1 MKKTDSSYI
10 VEVVQNGHSR
20 GSSIT
25 GTALDISFGYENE
38 VPARRIPAPD
48 VTRRQ
53 RGWSFSRPWRGTLK
67 RRELTWLFVGLAACV
82 LLLVFL
88 TLASEVVEG
97 DTQAFDTKILQALR
111 DPHDPS
117 KPIGPE
123 WIEVSLLDLT
133 ALGGPTVLTLV
144 VLAVIGFLLL
154 QTRHRTAL
162 FVVATW
168 LSGELVTSGLK
179 HAFNRPRPT
188 IVPPL
193 REVFSTSFPSGHAME
208 SAIVYLT
215 LGAILMRVAEDR
227 LTKVYCLGI
236 AVLLTVLVGTSRVYL
251 GVHYPTDVIGGWTIG
266 FAWASICWL
275 VEERFETSAGIVE
288 EKTRK
293 P

>member
-1 MKKTDSSYI
+1 VI
-10 VEVVQNGHSR
+10 
-20 GSSIT
+20 
-25 GTALDISFGYENE
+25 
-38 VPARRIPAPD
+38 
-48 VTRRQ
+48 
-53 RGWSFSRPWRGTLK
+53 
-67 RRELTWLFVGLAACV
+67 
-82 LLLVFL
+82 
-88 TLASEVVEG
+88 EG

-117 KPIGPE
+117 KLIGPPWLE
-123 WIEVSLLDLT
+123 GSLLDLT

-154 QTRHRTAL
+154 QTRYRTAL

-168 LSGELVTSGLK
+168 LSGELVNSALK

-188 IVPPL
+188 IVPHL

-236 AVLLTVLVGTSRVYL
+236 AVLLTVVVGAEPGLPGRPLPDGRHRRLDHRLRVGVNLLAGGRAIRRQPPASR
-251 GVHYPTDVIGGWTIG
+251 
-266 FAWASICWL
+266 
-275 VEERFETSAGIVE
+275 
-288 EKTRK
+288 KRK
-293 P
+293 PKTA